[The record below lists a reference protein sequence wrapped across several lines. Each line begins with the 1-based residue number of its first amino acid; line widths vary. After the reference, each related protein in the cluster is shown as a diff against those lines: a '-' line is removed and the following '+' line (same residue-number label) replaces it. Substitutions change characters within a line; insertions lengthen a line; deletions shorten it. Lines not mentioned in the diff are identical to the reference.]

1 MEIVSNAMVD
11 PEVQRVEQRR
21 DRIWKSLRLDD
32 IHRGVSRVWDATS
45 ASSCAMSKESIAII
59 SGDHGDTRW
68 QTGVLVLWDIE
79 ALRGG
84 VALGVVLRRV
94 ERVVSWPWHLR
105 PIVIRSSE
113 ERLLVVGLVVLRIGV
128 GHPVSIRWDVV
139 ELRARNRPFE
149 LMLRTCWRRIV
160 RACCHR
166 NILSTVVISHWCC
179 LSILGL
185 LISPSHH
192 LLVHRALSTVPR
204 RLIEADVCKKLF
216 Y

>member
-1 MEIVSNAMVD
+1 MVD
-11 PEVQRVEQRR
+11 PEVQHVEERR
-21 DRIWKSLRLDD
+21 GRIWKSLRLSD
-32 IHRGVSRVWDATS
+32 IHRGVSRIWDATS
-45 ASSCAMSKESIAII
+45 ASSRGMSKESIAIV
-59 SGDHGDTRW
+59 SGDPGDTRW
-68 QTGVLVLWDIE
+68 QTEVFVLWDIE

-84 VALGVVLRRV
+84 VGLGVVLRRV
-94 ERVVSWPWHLR
+94 ERVVSWAWHLR
-105 PIVIRSSE
+105 PIVIRCSE

-139 ELRARNRPFE
+139 ELRTRNGPFE

-160 RACCHR
+160 RACRHR

-179 LSILGL
+179 WSIIGL

-204 RLIEADVCKKLF
+204 RHIEADVRKKLF
-216 Y
+216 H